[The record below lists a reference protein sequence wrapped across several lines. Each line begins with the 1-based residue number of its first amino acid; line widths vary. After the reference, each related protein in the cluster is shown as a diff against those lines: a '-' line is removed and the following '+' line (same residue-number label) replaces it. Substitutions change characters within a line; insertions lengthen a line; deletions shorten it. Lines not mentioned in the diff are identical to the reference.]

1 MFTQVILSRIF
12 HGALGVDTVKPALR
26 KIAWSVAPTPEVLRA
41 APVGSGHVIIRRSMP
56 YLSIRASQK
65 SHVVAPPVSTISSNT
80 HSSDWYFTAHT
91 ADMGDTL
98 KSRPTSRGSTGISLI
113 SGAMLASLK
122 LIATRP
128 LRFSKLASNS
138 CRKVRLSSCPRAA
151 SISSGGTLSPSIVV
165 NCHRFQSFSAST
177 A

>member
-12 HGALGVDTVKPALR
+12 QGERGVDTVRPALR
-26 KIAWSVAPTPEVLRA
+26 RIAWSVAPTPEVLRA
-41 APVGSGHVIIRRSMP
+41 APVGSGQVMIRRSMP
-56 YLSIRASQK
+56 YLSISVSQK
-65 SHVVAPPVSTISSNT
+65 SHVVAPPVRIISSNT
-80 HSSDWYFTAHT
+80 QSLDWYLTAHT

-113 SGAMLASLK
+113 SVLMLASLK
-122 LIATRP
+122 LIATKP

-138 CRKVRLSSCPRAA
+138 WRNVRESSWPRAA
-151 SISSGGTLSPSIVV
+151 SISAGGTLSPSIVV
-165 NCHRFQSFSAST
+165 NCQRFQSFSASS